1 MHKQDNINEDGS
13 GALRRT
19 IHPLLRLLLPIYC
32 VFRGRPPWFI
42 MDHGVSRVKKYWH
55 PANFRV
61 RILLDFFILF
71 MSALEA
77 LRRKWPLISSG
88 VLAPVEYPKSKICYP
103 PCIVSYSISNSSLNS
118 PPFSSLSL
126 HSNYLNP
133 SNAKETT
140 ATTIWIDPKIIF
152 SGRVCHTTFIIS
164 VIN

>member
-61 RILLDFFILF
+61 RISRFLYVRFGRYR
-71 MSALEA
+71 E
-77 LRRKWPLISSG
+77 
-88 VLAPVEYPKSKICYP
+88 
-103 PCIVSYSISNSSLNS
+103 
-118 PPFSSLSL
+118 
-126 HSNYLNP
+126 NYR
-133 SNAKETT
+133 ETT
-140 ATTIWIDPKIIF
+140 ASIKLKRKLGMKK
-152 SGRVCHTTFIIS
+152 GRSPET
-164 VIN
+164 